1 MGQLEGCQRIPK
13 KILRSDGRC
22 FGDPKDTI
30 DTKQL
35 KNHVYLLWFGHTS
48 ALLLKKKMIRK
59 GHFPRPGE
67 SDPYAHQ
74 NSRRDIS
81 QVMVPIKLVIT
92 SILNLNSGY
101 VAVVGL
107 VRLARSWRD
116 VGEGG
121 GAVVGGGGG
130 EPGG

>member
-1 MGQLEGCQRIPK
+1 MFDC
-13 KILRSDGRC
+13 DA
-22 FGDPKDTI
+22 F
-30 DTKQL
+30 
-35 KNHVYLLWFGHTS
+35 LLSWVAFSKT
-48 ALLLKKKMIRK
+48 A
-59 GHFPRPGE
+59 
-67 SDPYAHQ
+67 YAHQ

-116 VGEGG
+116 VGGG
-121 GAVVGGGGG
+121 GAAVVGGGGG